1 MSEGK
6 RVVGVRYDEESG
18 VPVVILK
25 GAHEAAETI
34 LAEAA
39 AYPDKPVV
47 KSAQLTSQL
56 YRTPID
62 APVDRALF
70 PAMAALLVHVV
81 GIDARLRETRR

>member
-1 MSEGK
+1 MSGK
-6 RVVGVRYDEESG
+6 RVVGVQYDEAKG

-25 GAHEAAETI
+25 GAHEAADAI
-34 LAEAA
+34 LADAA
-39 AYPDKPVV
+39 AHPEIPVV
-47 KSAQLTSQL
+47 KSPRLTEQL

-81 GIDARLRETRR
+81 DVDARLQEDRR